1 MSQSTVADKFSIL
14 IADDDADDRELIKA
28 AFEENNFRHNIKF
41 VEDGEELLK
50 YLRRKGSYADE
61 ANYPLPQII
70 LLDLNMPKKDGREA
84 LKEIKT
90 DNCLK
95 YIPVIVLTTSTERK
109 DVQKIYELGV
119 NSFVI
124 KPVTFRQLVAFTN
137 TLGKYWF
144 EFVELPNTRSLS

>member
-1 MSQSTVADKFSIL
+1 MSQATVAEKFSIL

-41 VEDGEELLK
+41 VENGEELLK
-50 YLRRKGSYADE
+50 YLRRKGTYADE
-61 ANYPLPQII
+61 ATHPLPQII
-70 LLDLNMPKKDGREA
+70 LLDLNMPRKDGREA

-90 DNCLK
+90 DSYLK
-95 YIPVIVLTTSTERK
+95 YIPVIVLTTSTEKK
-109 DVQKIYELGV
+109 DVQRIYELGV

-124 KPVTFRQLVAFTN
+124 KPVTFRELIAFTK

-144 EFVELPNTRSLS
+144 EFVELPNIRSLS

>member
-1 MSQSTVADKFSIL
+1 MSQSTVAEKFSIL

-50 YLRRKGSYADE
+50 YLRRKGDYADE
-61 ANYPLPQII
+61 ADHPLPQII

-84 LKEIKT
+84 LKEIKN
-90 DNCLK
+90 DEYLK
-95 YIPVIVLTTSTERK
+95 YIPVIVLTTSTEKK
-109 DVQKIYELGV
+109 DVQRIYELGV

-124 KPVTFRQLVAFTN
+124 KPVTFRQLVEFTN
-137 TLGKYWF
+137 TLEKYWF
-144 EFVELPNTRSLS
+144 QFVELPNTRSVS

>member
-1 MSQSTVADKFSIL
+1 MSQSTTAEKFSIL

-50 YLRRKGSYADE
+50 YLRRKGNYADE
-61 ANYPLPQII
+61 ADHPLPQII

-90 DNCLK
+90 DNYLK
-95 YIPVIVLTTSTERK
+95 YIPVIVLTTSTEQK

-124 KPVTFRQLVAFTN
+124 KPVTFRQLVAFAN

>member
-1 MSQSTVADKFSIL
+1 MNQSTPAGKFSIL

-41 VEDGEELLK
+41 VENGEELIRYLK
-50 YLRRKGSYADE
+50 RKGNYADE
-61 ANYPLPQII
+61 LTHPLPQII

-90 DNCLK
+90 DNYLK
-95 YIPVIVLTTSTERK
+95 YIPVIVLTTSMENK
-109 DVQKIYELGV
+109 DVQKTYELGV
-119 NSFVI
+119 NSFII
-124 KPVTFRQLVAFTN
+124 KPVTFRKLVEFTK

-144 EFVELPNTRSLS
+144 EFVELPNTQTLS

>member
-1 MSQSTVADKFSIL
+1 MSQSTAAEKFSIL

-61 ANYPLPQII
+61 ADHPLPQII

-90 DNCLK
+90 DNYLK
-95 YIPVIVLTTSTERK
+95 YIPVIVLTTSTEQK